1 MPFKNRKYENY
12 RRIFK
17 YTERQKK
24 NICFCKYQI
33 SNLGLFGSVARHEQK
48 VDSDIDIYY
57 ESSNMTLFTLC
68 RLKSELE
75 KLLGCSVDLFRKRES
90 IAGTR
95 MEKSIKRI

>member
-1 MPFKNRKYENY
+1 M
-12 RRIFK
+12 
-17 YTERQKK
+17 
-24 NICFCKYQI
+24 
-33 SNLGLFGSVARHEQK
+33 GSEMCIRDR

-95 MEKSIKRI
+95 MEKSIKKDLIYV